1 MLGLISALRLPSE
14 SDLQNHGDHVEIRG
28 AVQSSWELLQYGKN
42 AWLRLC
48 YSIGM
53 IALSGVAVMVSAR
66 LLGTFVERIQAGAPA
81 EAVLTIGA
89 AVLGLECLS
98 VWFQYLGRVGL
109 AVATNRIV
117 LAIRSELFSKLERLP
132 MSYFDRQPHG
142 RTITRLTNDVEGI
155 EEFFGGTLAR
165 LLTAMVNIV
174 IVFVAMLVTNLK
186 FGAVV
191 VASSIPA
198 IVFTV
203 ALRGPVRDWL
213 RSYKRKSAHTN
224 AVLAEFLNGLGV
236 IKAFGLENWSLQR
249 YRQVVEELLHSG
261 VNLLNWNSFIRPL
274 AMLLC
279 TLPLLAILWYGGY
292 GVIGGTLS
300 LGLVVAFV
308 RFSERFSQPIR
319 IVSQEVQVVQEA
331 LTSSERL
338 RQLLN
343 EPEEKDELGVDGQEH
358 WPIDG
363 AVEYSLVS
371 MAYNP
376 RQPILQDVSFT
387 AATGDKVALVG
398 ATGSGKTT
406 TLSLLSRLYEFQSG
420 VIRIDGHDIRDF
432 NRRFLRSQL
441 GLVTQDVVVFRGTLR
456 ENLRGATQGEGNDE
470 ALISDEFLLE
480 ACRKTGLILLV
491 ERIPKGL
498 DAFLYEGGENLS
510 MGERQVLAF
519 TRMLIRDPRIL
530 ILDEATA
537 NVDETCEKLIQRA
550 THESLKDRT
559 CFVIA
564 HRLSTI
570 LQCNRILVFS
580 GGQIVEQGSH
590 SELMALGGHYRSLI
604 HKQLG
609 SL

>member
-1 MLGLISALRLPSE
+1 MLGLVNALRLPSQ
-14 SDLQNHGDHVEIRG
+14 SDMQNHGDHVEIRG

-42 AWLRLC
+42 AWLRLS
-48 YSIGM
+48 YSVGM
-53 IALSGVAVMVSAR
+53 IALSGVAVMISAR

-81 EAVLTIGA
+81 ESVLTVGA
-89 AVLGLECLS
+89 AVLGLECLA
-98 VWFQYLGRVGL
+98 VWLQYLGRVGL

-117 LAIRSELFSKLERLP
+117 LAIRSELFTKLERLP

-174 IVFVAMLVTNLK
+174 IVFIAMLVTNLR

-198 IVFTV
+198 IIFTV

-261 VNLLNWNSFIRPL
+261 LSLLNWNSFIRPL
-274 AMLLC
+274 AMFLC

-292 GVIGGTLS
+292 GVIEGTLS
-300 LGLVVAFV
+300 LGMVVAFV

-319 IVSQEVQVVQEA
+319 IVSQEIQVVQEA

-343 EPEEKDELGVDGQEH
+343 EPEEDDELGMDGQGQ

-363 AVEYSLVS
+363 AVEYSQVT

-376 RQPILQDVSFT
+376 RQPILRDVSFS
-387 AATGDKVALVG
+387 AAKGDKVALVG

-406 TLSLLSRLYEFQSG
+406 TLSLLARLYEFQSG
-420 VIRIDGHDIRDF
+420 VIRVDGHDIRKF
-432 NRRFLRSQL
+432 KRRLLRSQL

-456 ENLRGATQGEGNDE
+456 DNLRGATKGEDDGE
-470 ALISDEFLLE
+470 VLISDPFLLE
-480 ACRKTGLILLV
+480 ACRKTGLIQLV

-498 DAFLYEGGENLS
+498 DAFLYDGGENLS

-537 NVDETCEKLIQRA
+537 NVDEDCEKLIQRA

-570 LQCNRILVFS
+570 LQCTRILVFA

-590 SELMALGGHYRSLI
+590 SELMALGGHYRNLI
-604 HKQLG
+604 QKQLG
-609 SL
+609 S